1 MTIDSWEL
9 VSGDWEIY
17 LPTTAPTHAKVM
29 CTEVLLDCLEE
40 DTMLPQSEDAIILIK
55 LAITPKYVC

>member
-29 CTEVLLDCLEE
+29 CTEVEE